1 MNKLIAVI
9 LSTSL
14 LFAVGCCSTHPTTKW
29 EYQTV
34 HTIKGV
40 NERAANGWSVV
51 SFVVKP
57 DGSHEYLLRR
67 PIQ

>member
-1 MNKLIAVI
+1 MKKTIALILA
-9 LSTSL
+9 TSA
-14 LFAVGCCSTHPTTKW
+14 LFIAGCSTTHQTTKW

-40 NERAANGWSVV
+40 NERAAQGWSVANV
-51 SFVVKP
+51 VVKP
-57 DGSHEYLLRR
+57 DGSHEYLLKR